1 MAKKR
6 RKAKSTGRK
15 KAAKKKDVP
24 SVRKKSFSSQPT
36 VCPNCG
42 SRRIVRDYERG
53 ELICADCG
61 LVLEEH
67 LVDLGAEWR
76 AFSSEEIKSKARG
89 GAPIKYIRPD
99 KGLTTEIDMYNKD
112 IRGIK
117 ISGKKVAQLSRIRKW
132 HKRTSV
138 STSIER
144 NLMIA
149 LNELDRIASY
159 LGLSKDVREDA
170 ALLYRQVAEK
180 GLVRG
185 RLIENVVSAVLY
197 ATCRKHGIPRTLDEI
212 AKVSGVDRKEIGRTF
227 RFVTNELNIKVP
239 LGGPQQ
245 LIPRAVSRLK
255 LSNKTADKIKE
266 LFRKAMKNDL
276 VVGRGPQGV
285 VAAIVYIACEL
296 MNEKRTQRDIA
307 EALGVTEVTIRNRY
321 KEMAKELNIKL

>member
-1 MAKKR
+1 MVKKR
-6 RKAKSTGRK
+6 RKTGTAKISK
-15 KAAKKKDVP
+15 SAKAKNIASAP
-24 SVRKKSFSSQPT
+24 KSFSSQPA

-42 SRRIVRDYERG
+42 SRRIVKDYERG

-99 KGLTTEIDMYNKD
+99 KGLTTEIDMYNRD

-117 ISGKKVAQLSRIRKW
+117 ISGKKVAQISRMRKW

-197 ATCRKHGIPRTLDEI
+197 ATCRKHNIPRTLDEI

-227 RFVTNELNIKVP
+227 RFITNELGIKVP
-239 LGGPQQ
+239 LGGPEQ
-245 LIPRAVSRLK
+245 LVPRAVSRLK
-255 LSNKTADKIKE
+255 LGQKTAGKIKE
-266 LFRKAMKNDL
+266 LYKKALRKDL
-276 VVGRGPQGV
+276 VIGRGPQGV

-296 MNEKRTQRDIA
+296 TGEKRTQKDIA
-307 EALGVTEVTIRNRY
+307 DALGVTEVTIRNRY
-321 KEMAKELNIKL
+321 KEIARELNLRL